1 MAGTEIVD
9 GQAHPHVRQAAQHAH
24 VVAGIVHEDGLGQLQ
39 LQVARLQAR
48 FLQDAGHRV
57 HEAALLQLPRRDVHG
72 HAHRR
77 QPTRTPGHHLVAGFT
92 QHPGAGRHDQ
102 PGLFQRRNELI
113 RHHHGLAFGL
123 PAQQRLHARHHARH
137 RMHLGLVVQQE
148 FLVGQ
153 RPSQRLPQLVT
164 RLGLHIHVLV
174 MNGIAARTLVLGKDL
189 GQLRLADQLLGR
201 DGTARPV
208 AGPHAGRQ
216 IQLIGPHLE
225 GVAQRIQHATG
236 KGLRHRG
243 RTGHGLHQQQKDIAT
258 RRAHQH
264 RRQIGLARQRI
275 DSDTNHLGHLLQQQ
289 VGTTLPYGTVDHL
302 EMIKVQMKQ
311 RAFGAIAFRTHQRIP
326 HALDEGI
333 AIQHA
338 LRCQSRDACHLTPLP
353 ARAPIP
359 LHGHQRDAGAQN
371 QHQRTHTQH
380 VPQQR
385 LAAADDLDIGPQR
398 RNATQRRRHGKHRPM
413 GHATPLRQND
423 AVGITHH
430 LPPLECHGRQLLQQG
445 MDAACG

>member
-1 MAGTEIVD
+1 
-9 GQAHPHVRQAAQHAH
+9 
-24 VVAGIVHEDGLGQLQ
+24 
-39 LQVARLQAR
+39 
-48 FLQDAGHRV
+48 
-57 HEAALLQLPRRDVHG
+57 
-72 HAHRR
+72 
-77 QPTRTPGHHLVAGFT
+77 
-92 QHPGAGRHDQ
+92 
-102 PGLFQRRNELI
+102 
-113 RHHHGLAFGL
+113 
-123 PAQQRLHARHHARH
+123 
-137 RMHLGLVVQQE
+137 MHLGLVVQQE

-174 MNGIAARTLVLGKDL
+174 MNGVAARSLILGKDL

-201 DGTARPV
+201 DGSSRPV

-225 GVAQRIQHATG
+225 GIAQRIQHAAG
-236 KGLRHRG
+236 KGFRHRS
-243 RTGHGLHQQQKDIAT
+243 RTGHRLHQQQKDIAT

-264 RRQIGLARQRI
+264 RRQIGLARQRV

-289 VGTTLPYGTVDHL
+289 IGTALTHGTVDHL

-333 AIQHA
+333 AIQHT
-338 LRCQSRDACHLTPLP
+338 LLCQSRDASHLTPLP

-398 RNATQRRRHGKHRPM
+398 RNTAQRRRHGKYRPV

-423 AVGITHH
+423 AVGIAHQ
-430 LPPLECHGRQLLQQG
+430 LPPLEFHGWQLLQQG

>member
-9 GQAHPHVRQAAQHAH
+9 GQAHAHVGQTAQHAH
-24 VVAGIVHEDGLGQLQ
+24 VVAGVVHEDGLGQLQ
-39 LQVARLQAR
+39 LQVARLQTR
-48 FLQDAGHRV
+48 FLQDASHRV

-77 QPTRTPGHHLVAGFT
+77 QPTRPPGHHLVAGLA

-113 RHHHGLAFGL
+113 RHHHRLAFGL

-137 RMHLGLVVQQE
+137 GVHLGLVVQQE

-153 RPSQRLPQLVT
+153 RPTQRLPQLVT

-174 MNGIAARTLVLGKDL
+174 MNGVAARALVLGKDL

-225 GVAQRIQHATG
+225 GIAQRIQHATG

-258 RRAHQH
+258 RRTHQH
-264 RRQIGLARQRI
+264 RRQVGIARQRI

-326 HALDEGI
+326 HALNEGI

-338 LRCQSRDACHLTPLP
+338 LLCQPRDTSHVTALP
-353 ARAPIP
+353 ARASIP
-359 LHGHQRDAGAQN
+359 LHGHQRDAGAQH

-385 LAAADDLDIGPQR
+385 LAAADDLDVGPQR
-398 RNATQRRRHGKHRPM
+398 RHATQRRRHGKHRPV
-413 GHATPLRQND
+413 GHATTLRQND
-423 AVGITHH
+423 AVGVAHH
-430 LPPLECHGRQLLQQG
+430 LPPLEFHGRQLLQQG
-445 MDAACG
+445 TDAACG

>member
-1 MAGTEIVD
+1 
-9 GQAHPHVRQAAQHAH
+9 
-24 VVAGIVHEDGLGQLQ
+24 
-39 LQVARLQAR
+39 
-48 FLQDAGHRV
+48 
-57 HEAALLQLPRRDVHG
+57 
-72 HAHRR
+72 
-77 QPTRTPGHHLVAGFT
+77 
-92 QHPGAGRHDQ
+92 
-102 PGLFQRRNELI
+102 
-113 RHHHGLAFGL
+113 
-123 PAQQRLHARHHARH
+123 
-137 RMHLGLVVQQE
+137 MHLGLVVQQE

-174 MNGIAARTLVLGKDL
+174 MNGIAARTLILGKDF
-189 GQLRLADQLLGR
+189 GQFRLADQLLGR
-201 DGTARPV
+201 DGTARPM

-225 GVAQRIQHATG
+225 GIAQRIQHAAG
-236 KGLRHRG
+236 KGLRHRS
-243 RTGHGLHQQQKDIAT
+243 RTGHRLHQQQKDIAT

-264 RRQIGLARQRI
+264 RRQVGIARQRI
-275 DSDTNHLGHLLQQQ
+275 DSHTNHLGHLLQQQ
-289 VGTTLPYGTVDHL
+289 VGTALTHGAIDHL
-302 EMIKVQMKQ
+302 EVIKVQMKQ

-338 LRCQSRDACHLTPLP
+338 LLCQSRDASHLTPLP

-359 LHGHQRDAGAQN
+359 LHGHQRDTGAQH

-398 RNATQRRRHGKHRPM
+398 RNATQRRRHGKYRPV

-445 MDAACG
+445 MDAPGG